1 MRRFAY
7 RLLLTPGGAHFR
19 LNADALLASL
29 SARQITE
36 WLAFAALEP
45 FGPHREDQRAGVIAA
60 AVTNSRFGRKA
71 GDAAKVPADFFPVL
85 RDDGVKPRQS
95 WQSMQATLI
104 AYTKARG
111 GTVRGTAT

>member
-1 MRRFAY
+1 VRRFAY

-29 SARQITE
+29 SSRQLAE

-60 AVTNSRFGRKA
+60 AVLNSRFGRKA
-71 GDAAKVPADFFPVL
+71 GDKTFKPDDLFPVL
-85 RDDGVKPRQS
+85 RDDGTKPRQS
-95 WQSMQATLI
+95 WQSMQAALMQF
-104 AYTKARG
+104 TKARG
-111 GTVRGTAT
+111 GEVR